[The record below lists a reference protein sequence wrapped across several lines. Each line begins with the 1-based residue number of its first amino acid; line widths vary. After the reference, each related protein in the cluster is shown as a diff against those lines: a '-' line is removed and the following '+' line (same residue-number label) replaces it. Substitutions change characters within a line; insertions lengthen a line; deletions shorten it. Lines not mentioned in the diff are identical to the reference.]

1 MLLQITRYF
10 RAFVRPASFL
20 LVMMTKPPWAGVSII
35 LSMLTG
41 MSLGALAALKL
52 GHGVLESEL
61 FLFELNASATH
72 CELLCN
78 NYFNSDIIMCELYVT
93 YG

>member
-10 RAFVRPASFL
+10 RAFVRPASSL
-20 LVMMTKPPWAGVSII
+20 LVRMIKPPWAGVSII

-41 MSLGALAALKL
+41 MVLVALAVLKP
-52 GHGVLESEL
+52 GDGVLESEL

-72 CELLCN
+72 LKTV
-78 NYFNSDIIMCELYVT
+78 M
-93 YG
+93 

>member
-1 MLLQITRYF
+1 MGRCLC
-10 RAFVRPASFL
+10 V
-20 LVMMTKPPWAGVSII
+20 
-35 LSMLTG
+35 LSMLSG
-41 MSLGALAALKL
+41 MVLVALTVLKL

-78 NYFNSDIIMCELYVT
+78 NYFKLRYLYVRT
-93 YG
+93 VCTL

>member
-20 LVMMTKPPWAGVSII
+20 LVMMNKPPWAGVSII

-41 MSLGALAALKL
+41 MVLAALAVLEL
-52 GHGVLESEL
+52 GHGVRKL
-61 FLFELNASATH
+61 
-72 CELLCN
+72 
-78 NYFNSDIIMCELYVT
+78 NYFDLN
-93 YG
+93 